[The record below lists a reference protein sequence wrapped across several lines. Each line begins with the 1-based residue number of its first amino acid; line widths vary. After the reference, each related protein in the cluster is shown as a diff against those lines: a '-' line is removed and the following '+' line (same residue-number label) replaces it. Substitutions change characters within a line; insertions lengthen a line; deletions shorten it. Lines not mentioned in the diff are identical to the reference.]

1 LNELIAHVFA
11 GGTLLACQATPSL
24 SAPPPRT
31 PAATPASFSA
41 APTNAANPASPA
53 PAAPGER
60 PSVACKAAHPIAE
73 MPLRSVDVDAWANA
87 ISAYRPQANGG
98 RPVAWEGAQGELD
111 AYLDNVHACVH
122 AAFADSFLRSLAT
135 LPKENPLSDPT
146 LEATVELVIDGESG
160 ALVQAGIVG
169 SSGVPEFDAAAV
181 AAFGAAFPLAPPPPA
196 TLSSDGHL
204 YVTWELHRNP
214 EEACRRE
221 QARPWKL
228 RF

>member
-1 LNELIAHVFA
+1 MTEFIVHILA
-11 GGTLLACQATPSL
+11 GATLLACQASPAQ

-31 PAATPASFSA
+31 AATPPAVTA
-41 APTNAANPASPA
+41 AAANSASAPPA
-53 PAAPGER
+53 PEPPGER
-60 PSVACKAAHPIAE
+60 PNVACKASHPIAA
-73 MPLRSVDVDAWANA
+73 MPLHAVDVDAWANA
-87 ISAYRPQANGG
+87 ISAYRPLANSG

-111 AYLDNVHACVH
+111 AYLENVHACVH
-122 AAFADSFLRSLAT
+122 TAFADSFLRSLAT
-135 LPKENPLSDPT
+135 LPKESPLSDPT

-181 AAFGAAFPLAPPPPA
+181 AAFHAAFPLAPPPAA
-196 TLSSDGHL
+196 TVSSDGHL
-204 YVTWELHRNP
+204 YVTWELHRRP
-214 EEACRRE
+214 EEACRLE

>member
-1 LNELIAHVFA
+1 M
-11 GGTLLACQATPSL
+11 
-24 SAPPPRT
+24 PPPAT
-31 PAATPASFSA
+31 ASAANGASA
-41 APTNAANPASPA
+41 APA
-53 PAAPGER
+53 PEPPGER
-60 PSVACKAAHPIAE
+60 PSVACKAPHPIAP
-73 MPLRSVDVDAWANA
+73 MPLHAVDVDAWANA
-87 ISAYRPQANGG
+87 ISAYRPIANSG

-111 AYLDNVHACVH
+111 AYLGNVHACVH
-122 AAFADSFLRSLAT
+122 AAFADSFLRSLAS
-135 LPKENPLSDPT
+135 LSKENPLSDPT

-181 AAFGAAFPLAPPPPA
+181 AAFSAAFPLAPPPAA

-204 YVTWELHRNP
+204 YVTWELHRRP
-214 EEACRRE
+214 EEACRLE